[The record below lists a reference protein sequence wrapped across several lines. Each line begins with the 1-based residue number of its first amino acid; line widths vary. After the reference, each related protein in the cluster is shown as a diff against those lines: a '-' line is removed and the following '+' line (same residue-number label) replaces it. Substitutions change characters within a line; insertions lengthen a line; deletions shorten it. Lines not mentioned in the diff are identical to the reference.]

1 MAQRDSVV
9 AATYDHERTRH
20 TDGTSQRVQLP
31 LLPRTLMTHDNG
43 STLPVKTTGFPRFS
57 SMNDMA
63 DDAYAIVSVPMMTTN
78 AST

>member
-1 MAQRDSVV
+1 
-9 AATYDHERTRH
+9 
-20 TDGTSQRVQLP
+20 
-31 LLPRTLMTHDNG
+31 MTHDNG